1 MRKIILS
8 KVDHL
13 RIQKCIKD
21 AMSSGS
27 ISGNEAERLT
37 KELEIAKVVE
47 PQEIPPDVVTMHS
60 VVKVSFLNT
69 KKQVQFQLVYP
80 READM
85 KSGKISILS
94 PVATALIGYR
104 KNDELEWIVP
114 AGVTKIRIDEIV
126 YQPEAAGDYNL

>member
-1 MRKIILS
+1 
-8 KVDHL
+8 
-13 RIQKCIKD
+13 
-21 AMSSGS
+21 MSSGS